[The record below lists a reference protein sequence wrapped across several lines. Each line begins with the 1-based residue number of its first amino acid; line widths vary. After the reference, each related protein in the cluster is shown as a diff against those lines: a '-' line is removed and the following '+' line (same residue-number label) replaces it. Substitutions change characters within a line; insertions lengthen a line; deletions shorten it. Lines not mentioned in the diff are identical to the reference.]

1 MKATISIR
9 STAAGKSTERLGYPS
24 TNEQINHWRKTRMS
38 ASDQPIVPRP
48 VLFWVLV
55 GHWEGT
61 PFPIMR
67 GQTPPPF
74 SVWSVTDR
82 EHWEELRSE
91 KYYTRRSKSRPVAKV
106 DREFQKQT
114 GKDVWEE

>member
-1 MKATISIR
+1 MSKTENAATG
-9 STAAGKSTERLGYPS
+9 TLVHA
-24 TNEQINHWRKTRMS
+24 
-38 ASDQPIVPRP
+38 IVPRP
-48 VLFWVLV
+48 ALFWVLV

-74 SVWSVTDR
+74 SVWSVTDK